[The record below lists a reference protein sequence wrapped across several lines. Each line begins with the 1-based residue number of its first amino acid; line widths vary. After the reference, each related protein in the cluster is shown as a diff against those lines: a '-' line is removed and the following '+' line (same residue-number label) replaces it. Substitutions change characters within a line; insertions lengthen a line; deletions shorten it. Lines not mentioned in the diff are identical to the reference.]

1 MLIKM
6 GKWKIQEVGMNKQLE
21 ETKQQLQELEK
32 QAKEIAA
39 FLASYENS
47 IYVNL
52 VKQHTVKVVK
62 EIEIALSFLSLIED

>member
-1 MLIKM
+1 MDKR
-6 GKWKIQEVGMNKQLE
+6 LE

-32 QAKEIAA
+32 QAKETAS

-52 VKQHTVKVVK
+52 VKQHTTRVVK
-62 EIEIALSFLSLIED
+62 EIEIALSFISLIED

>member
-1 MLIKM
+1 MDKR
-6 GKWKIQEVGMNKQLE
+6 LE

-32 QAKEIAA
+32 QAKETAS

-52 VKQHTVKVVK
+52 VKQHTTRVVK
-62 EIEIALSFLSLIED
+62 EIEIALSFLSLMED